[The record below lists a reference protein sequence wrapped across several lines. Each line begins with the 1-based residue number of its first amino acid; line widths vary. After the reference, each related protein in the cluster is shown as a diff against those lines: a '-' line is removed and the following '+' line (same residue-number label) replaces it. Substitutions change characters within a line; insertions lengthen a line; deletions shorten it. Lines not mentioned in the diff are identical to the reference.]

1 MNIIEPCCAERQ
13 LGQLLREAH
22 GQAALFQTNGDV
34 TAKLFIKNT
43 MLLSGDRP
51 RTLTIAASEMPQ
63 EAMRLISHYASLGYI
78 ATLRL
83 MVHESDLALHPAFP
97 DCNIELAL
105 LPDDKPVPE
114 LMMWRGSS
122 HTVVIQGTMPDVK
135 TPALH
140 LYGGQLNGNN
150 SPAIRAATAAFEA
163 LFRAR
168 RAEVNHG
175 DWNNDSSEAK
185 IEVPVP
191 GDSQQTETAAPSE
204 AEPEK
209 PSFDEAQGTPV
220 LSVAV
225 PQPLGQ
231 RTLATEETQEQKQ
244 PKKTIRKKTTTDEHP
259 KKMA

>member
-63 EAMRLISHYASLGYI
+63 EAMRLISRYASLGYI

-97 DCNIELAL
+97 DCNIELAM

-122 HTVVIQGTMPDVK
+122 HTVVIQGAMPDTVS
-135 TPALH
+135 PALH
-140 LYGGQLNGNN
+140 LYGGQLGGNN
-150 SPAIRAATAAFEA
+150 SPAIHATTAAFEA

-168 RAEVNHG
+168 RTEVNHG

-185 IEVPVP
+185 IGVPVP
-191 GDSQQTETAAPSE
+191 GDSQQTETATTE
-204 AEPEK
+204 AEQ
-209 PSFDEAQGTPV
+209 SQTPK
-220 LSVAV
+220 
-225 PQPLGQ
+225 
-231 RTLATEETQEQKQ
+231 RTS
-244 PKKTIRKKTTTDEHP
+244 RKKAKE
-259 KKMA
+259 

>member
-63 EAMRLISHYASLGYI
+63 EAMRLISRYASLGYI

-97 DCNIELAL
+97 DCNIELAM

-122 HTVVIQGTMPDVK
+122 HTVVIQGAMPDVK

-140 LYGGQLNGNN
+140 LYAGMLCGNQ
-150 SPAIRAATAAFEA
+150 SLTLRAATAAFEA

-168 RAEVNHG
+168 RVNHG

-185 IEVPVP
+185 IGVPVP
-191 GDSQQTETAAPSE
+191 GDSQQTETATTE
-204 AEPEK
+204 AEQ
-209 PSFDEAQGTPV
+209 SQTPK
-220 LSVAV
+220 
-225 PQPLGQ
+225 
-231 RTLATEETQEQKQ
+231 RTS
-244 PKKTIRKKTTTDEHP
+244 RKKAKE
-259 KKMA
+259 